1 MSIETN
7 QTTIQLL
14 KILSSQTKIKKQRNT
29 HIQTIYP
36 KAIENRYKRKLSSY
50 FKPLLDYVN
59 KFLSENMED
68 ILKGDSKERFDSI
81 PGDTYRR
88 MVKNMES
95 WISVNLPSISDSDS
109 DLENV
114 VYAGMKS
121 TALELKGFQDK
132 EFNKQ
137 LEKSINVSIKE
148 QADWW
153 ESMSD
158 SWADNNYNLIR
169 SNASAFTSKINTIV
183 EQAVVN
189 GTSPSELKKEIQRA
203 TTGLSDAK
211 CKLLARDQIGK
222 LQGQISQAQMTEVGL
237 EMYIWSTSGDERVR
251 DSHRE
256 MEGLLCRWDDSS
268 VYSPDGGK
276 TWIDRPSGAID
287 MHPGQDI
294 QCRCVALAYFPEIE
308 SVVTGEPM
316 EIIESEVAL
325 KTEIKQLD
333 YLEENFEELK
343 TLGFNTLEKYDVNDI
358 QKIVGERTAFVNP
371 HFSDSKY
378 MHKGYKKYQYTEN
391 CQRCCPTFEMVM
403 RGFDVT
409 ALPLP
414 KKTPD
419 FDDMMYGGR
428 WRDWLRNKDGTNSTA
443 TNIGEKLKDQL
454 LISPSSLKNATI
466 DEIKKTPQGSRF
478 ELKCNWKGGGGH
490 VFSAVSMGDK
500 GVIFLDS
507 QTMDFQVADYYF
519 DYIKPD
525 SLEIIRTDDK
535 IIDLER
541 IKQCCKNSK

>member
-1 MSIETN
+1 MPIETN

-95 WISVNLPSISDSDS
+95 WIAVNLPSISDSDS

-121 TALELKGFQDK
+121 TALELKEFQDK

-256 MEGLLCRWDDSS
+256 MEGLLCRWDSADVCS
-268 VYSPDGGK
+268 YDNGK
-276 TWIDRPSGAID
+276 TWVNRPSNAVH

-294 QCRCVALAYFPEIE
+294 QCRCVALAFFPEIE
-308 SVVTGEPM
+308 D
-316 EIIESEVAL
+316 II
-325 KTEIKQLD
+325 
-333 YLEENFEELK
+333 N
-343 TLGFNTLEKYDVNDI
+343 N
-358 QKIVGERTAFVNP
+358 
-371 HFSDSKY
+371 
-378 MHKGYKKYQYTEN
+378 
-391 CQRCCPTFEMVM
+391 
-403 RGFDVT
+403 
-409 ALPLP
+409 
-414 KKTPD
+414 
-419 FDDMMYGGR
+419 
-428 WRDWLRNKDGTNSTA
+428 
-443 TNIGEKLKDQL
+443 
-454 LISPSSLKNATI
+454 
-466 DEIKKTPQGSRF
+466 
-478 ELKCNWKGGGGH
+478 
-490 VFSAVSMGDK
+490 
-500 GVIFLDS
+500 
-507 QTMDFQVADYYF
+507 
-519 DYIKPD
+519 
-525 SLEIIRTDDK
+525 
-535 IIDLER
+535 
-541 IKQCCKNSK
+541 